1 MQSLDTDNDP
11 NNGTN
16 EKEYNMLVTTLE
28 EMEAIVSSRADMEWD
43 GWSIVK
49 YTKASNA
56 MYSPDG
62 CRVNGVWM
70 KKKVFPL
77 TEDGWYLPNSIGRVH
92 AAVEG

>member
-1 MQSLDTDNDP
+1 
-11 NNGTN
+11 
-16 EKEYNMLVTTLE
+16 MLVVSLE
-28 EMEAIVSSRADMEWD
+28 EMEAIVLSREDLAWEGWD
-43 GWSIVK
+43 VVK

-62 CRVNGVWM
+62 CLRNGVWM

-77 TEDGWYLPNSIGRVH
+77 TKDGWYLPNTIGRVH

>member
-1 MQSLDTDNDP
+1 
-11 NNGTN
+11 
-16 EKEYNMLVTTLE
+16 MLVVTLE
-28 EMEAIVSSRADMEWD
+28 EMEEIVNSRTDLAWE
-43 GWSIVK
+43 GWNVVK

-62 CRVNGVWM
+62 CLRNGVWM

-77 TEDGWYLPNSIGRVH
+77 TEDGWYLPNTIGRVH